1 MYLVIGEQS
10 VALGSKEVVVPDTQ
24 HAHHHGNL
32 IKNTHTHDAISCTN
46 LKTVCVKLTLCSSG
60 VVRKCSSCEEIAIRK
75 KIEKN

>member
-32 IKNTHTHDAISCTN
+32 IKNTHTHTMQYHVLI
-46 LKTVCVKLTLCSSG
+46 
-60 VVRKCSSCEEIAIRK
+60 
-75 KIEKN
+75 